1 MAVNGR
7 VALTLLRNRLK
18 KVRGNLS
25 FWVFV
30 VMLTGVTFFHYCTPQ
45 VRSLASYSLT
55 RHATERI
62 LFILVI
68 VNATSIFGHVGGLV
82 TLALVVLLMLP
93 RVFLISPYPVDA
105 FVEVIAVAFTGYLV
119 VWMLGGK
126 QRAVSRLKTINAVTS
141 SRSNIHQWFIAEPA
155 ACQFL
160 QVVKID
166 RAVVVKV
173 TRNVIIVQ
181 SCVSINESPAVL
193 FIPSVRA

>member
-68 VNATSIFGHVGGLV
+68 VNATSPCFLDITLSSGCLCGGNCRGFHW
-82 TLALVVLLMLP
+82 LP
-93 RVFLISPYPVDA
+93 RGMDAWGQATGCFAAENDQCRHQHVDP
-105 FVEVIAVAFTGYLV
+105 ILGTGADSERC
-119 VWMLGGK
+119 LG
-126 QRAVSRLKTINAVTS
+126 
-141 SRSNIHQWFIAEPA
+141 
-155 ACQFL
+155 
-160 QVVKID
+160 
-166 RAVVVKV
+166 
-173 TRNVIIVQ
+173 
-181 SCVSINESPAVL
+181 
-193 FIPSVRA
+193 